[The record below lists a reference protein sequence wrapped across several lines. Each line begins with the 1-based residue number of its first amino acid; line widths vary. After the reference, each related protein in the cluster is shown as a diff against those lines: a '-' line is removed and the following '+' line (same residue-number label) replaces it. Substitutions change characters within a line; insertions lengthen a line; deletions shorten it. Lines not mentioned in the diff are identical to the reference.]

1 MASYLI
7 TGSSRGIGL
16 TLVSLLAA
24 FPESVVGK
32 IVATARTTESPA
44 LQKLAQSSG
53 GRISIVKLV
62 TTDKANIAQA
72 VNEVGN
78 VLGSK
83 GLDVLVNN
91 AGVMPITQGGIEAM
105 DDLEDTLLTNVT
117 GVHMVTKAFLPLLR
131 KGDRKKVVNIS
142 TTLGSIA
149 KAKDYALM
157 PVPAY
162 KISKSALNSLTVQYA
177 LQFAEEGF
185 TFFAISPG
193 WLQTDMGSKDADLPV
208 ETGATALLKAI
219 LETGKEQNGAF
230 KNIKVA
236 GWENI
241 ERLNQY
247 DGLNLPW

>member
-16 TLVSLLAA
+16 SLVSLLAA
-24 FPESVVGK
+24 FPETIVGK

-62 TTDKANIAQA
+62 TTDKASIAQA
-72 VNEVGN
+72 ATEVEHI
-78 VLGSK
+78 LGSR

-91 AGVMPITQGGIEAM
+91 AGVMPTTPGGIEAM
-105 DDLEDTLLTNVT
+105 DDLEDVLLTNVT
-117 GVHMVTKAFLPLLR
+117 GVHMVTKALLPLLR
-131 KGDRKKVVNIS
+131 KGDKKKVVNVS

-149 KAKDYALM
+149 KAKDYAFM

-162 KISKSALNSLTVQYA
+162 KISKTALNSLTVQYA
-177 LQFAEEGF
+177 LQFADEGF

-219 LETGKEQNGAF
+219 METDKEQNGAF
-230 KNIKVA
+230 KNIQVA
-236 GWENI
+236 GWEKN
-241 ERLNQY
+241 EGLNQY
-247 DGLNLPW
+247 DGLNPPW